1 MSHGRGTAGH
11 AWQVRRVVA
20 LGPDRGPAR
29 IELPA
34 VRARNADTATAGAPT
49 HLRLDAWWAGDEP
62 LEIQLEAADGVRRIV
77 VLATSSATAL
87 PADVG
92 EPLDLSH
99 GAAPIDLPLAARWV
113 RIHGE
118 GLAWARVSLRQ
129 PAARQLEDEDGE
141 VAWFGGDGG
150 ELRELSQQVL
160 GAADD
165 ASEANARLLRAE
177 WLLDAALEGYARRDI
192 AAAGALPGSSPATLR
207 ALGDLDQATRAW
219 NGPDHV
225 TVHDPDGRAALPLD
239 LAASAGRGAAAWL
252 DALDLNDDARLLAAD
267 RLGELAGRHPRL
279 PAIRRELARRALADA
294 REEPAA
300 ALAALLHGIAV
311 REVVDDAVAAGI
323 VGTALEATRPD
334 PLLAADRSHDR
345 VWLSSAAAKPDALAE
360 PAAWAR
366 WTMLGAGME
375 RVDRV
380 LAAGT
385 RWVVA
390 PAPGA
395 PTELVLTAV
404 CDDMRVAA
412 VDAAPTCQLVIEHVD
427 RIEDWNIQRGQT
439 SRRSLVRQ
447 PDQPLT
453 VALADGGRAR
463 YAALALDSGDGGWQ
477 VPDRRAAYHVARPG
491 QPVRFTH
498 AGPTR
503 LTVEA
508 AGRYP
513 GPERPLPHSEIRVDG
528 ELRATLGGGSAQASS
543 RTDQGVAYG
552 PVEQADLS
560 VEGDDVHR
568 IEIQGLGG
576 AVAVRVTRR
585 MAAERVL
592 PELPSDT
599 PGEGDLAA
607 GAMVA
612 AAGSPVAMLPR
623 PAAGGTVELRA
634 MVRDRWSVDFE
645 PVDERD
651 VFVELG
657 GVHRVRAAEGPWLR
671 GGVFGRVRFAST
683 PSAGLQLGIH
693 QRIRPGGLRWGGQLT
708 GLVQSTDLGT
718 RGALGGRL
726 RIDRPIRL
734 GFPVTLVPHLDLRGY
749 LQPRDELD
757 AIAGEADLEIASR
770 YRREHPFGLG
780 AGAELLWRPWVEAE
794 LLLAGRVRSNADPAT
809 VDSAG
814 GRVEVR
820 AYPRPVGVA
829 VRYDLDRRMADAHR
843 DAGWWRS
850 ELALE
855 AWADLGPAQ
864 TWIRPEIRLAYL
876 FDPSRLEV
884 SAGIALI
891 PGRRALDHV
900 SPPELLFEDVR
911 GPAWVEGGW
920 RR

>member
-1 MSHGRGTAGH
+1 MLLAEPITPFRLALPVGAHEIQLALPDGSDDGLGMAIDLPGSGMTGG
-11 AWQVRRVVA
+11 AWQVRRVIA
-20 LGPDRGPAR
+20 LGPDHGPAR

-34 VRARNADTATAGAPT
+34 VRTRNADAATAGAPT

-62 LEIQLEAADGVRRIV
+62 LKIQLEAADGSRRIV
-77 VLATSSATAL
+77 LLATSSAVAM
-87 PADVG
+87 PANLG

-99 GAAPIDLPLAARWV
+99 GAAPIDLPLAAHWV

-118 GLAWARVSLRQ
+118 GQSWARVSLRQ
-129 PAARQLEDEDGE
+129 PATRLPAGETDEIARIGGE
-141 VAWFGGDGG
+141 GG
-150 ELRELSQQVL
+150 ELRELSLQVL

-165 ASEANARLLRAE
+165 AREADARLLRAE

-192 AAAGALPGSSPATLR
+192 AAAGALPGSSPSALR
-207 ALGDLDQATRAW
+207 ALGELDQATRAW

-225 TVHDPDGRAALPLD
+225 TVHLPDGRSALPLD
-239 LAASAGRGAAAWL
+239 LSASAGEGSAAWL
-252 DALDLNDDARLLAAD
+252 DTLDMNDDATLLAAD
-267 RLGELAGRHPRL
+267 RLGELADRHSML
-279 PAIRRELARRALADA
+279 PAIRRELASRALADA
-294 REEPAA
+294 REDPAA

-323 VGTALEATRPD
+323 VATALEATRPD
-334 PLLAADRSHDR
+334 PLLATDRGHDR
-345 VWLSSAAAKPDALAE
+345 VWLSSAAAVPDALAE

-385 RWVVA
+385 HWVVA

-395 PTELVLTAV
+395 PTELALTAL
-404 CDDMRVAA
+404 CDDLRVPAA
-412 VDAAPTCQLVIEHVD
+412 NAAPTCQLLFEHVD
-427 RIEDWNIQRGQT
+427 RVESWNIPRGQPS
-439 SRRSLVRQ
+439 SRYL
-447 PDQPLT
+447 
-453 VALADGGRAR
+453 
-463 YAALALDSGDGGWQ
+463 
-477 VPDRRAAYHVARPG
+477 
-491 QPVRFTH
+491 
-498 AGPTR
+498 
-503 LTVEA
+503 
-508 AGRYP
+508 
-513 GPERPLPHSEIRVDG
+513 GPERPLPRSEIRVDG
-528 ELRATLGGGSAQASS
+528 QLRATLGGGSAQASTH
-543 RTDQGVAYG
+543 TDQGVAYG

-560 VEGDDVHR
+560 VEGDGVHR
-568 IEIQGLGG
+568 IEIQGLEG

-585 MAAERVL
+585 MAGERVL
-592 PELPSDT
+592 PALPSDT
-599 PGEGDLAA
+599 LAGGDRVA
-607 GAMVA
+607 GAMVG
-612 AAGSPVAMLPR
+612 AAGSHVAVLPR
-623 PAAGGTVELRA
+623 PSAGGTVELRA

-645 PVDERD
+645 PVDERN
-651 VFVELG
+651 VFVELE
-657 GVHRVRAAEGPWLR
+657 GVHRVRAAKGLWLR
-671 GGVFGRVRFAST
+671 GGVFGRIRFAST
-683 PSAGLQLGIH
+683 PSAGLRLGIH
-693 QRIRPGGLRWGGQLT
+693 QRIRPAGLRWGGQLT
-708 GLVQSTDLGT
+708 GLVQSTALGT

-726 RIDRPIRL
+726 RIDRPVRL
-734 GFPVTLVPHLDLRGY
+734 GFQVTLVPHLDLRGY

-757 AIAGEADLEIASR
+757 AFAGEADLEIASR

-794 LLLAGRVRSNADPAT
+794 LLLAGRVQSNADPAT

-814 GRVEVR
+814 GRVELRV
-820 AYPRPVGVA
+820 YPRPLGITL
-829 VRYDLDRRMADAHR
+829 RYDLDRRMADAHR

-884 SAGIALI
+884 SAGVALI

-900 SPPELLFEDVR
+900 APPELLFEDVR